1 MLTGRKKRAE
11 ALISNAQ
18 FELIA
23 KSIGLLFSKAT
34 QEWDRPP
41 DRVVGW
47 LTGPGG

>member
-11 ALISNAQ
+11 AFISNAQ

-23 KSIGLLFSKAT
+23 KSIGLLFSEAT

-41 DRVVGW
+41 ICVLGRLAD
-47 LTGPGG
+47 PGG